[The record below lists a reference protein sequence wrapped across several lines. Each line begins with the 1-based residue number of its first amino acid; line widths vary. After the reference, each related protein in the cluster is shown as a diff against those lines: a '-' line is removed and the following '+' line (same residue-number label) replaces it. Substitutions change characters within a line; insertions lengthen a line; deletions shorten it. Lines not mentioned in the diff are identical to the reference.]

1 MDTCLQSA
9 KKHLPRVLHVL
20 RLIHSDCEFDLEVLI
35 RAVFGDCHFVPLRLF
50 GAVWGGVEDNLEG
63 ESTHFFFLSE
73 NRSNTQSWLLGFDTL
88 M

>member
-1 MDTCLQSA
+1 M
-9 KKHLPRVLHVL
+9 LHVL

-63 ESTHFFFLSE
+63 ESTHFFFFCQKTEATHSH
-73 NRSNTQSWLLGFDTL
+73 GF
-88 M
+88 